1 MQGHEKCSY
10 IKQIYLLF
18 HEKHSNIKHIYLLLT
33 SALKDKM
40 IWMKVEMILWSEM
53 GQVQRD
59 KDRAT
64 SFTWEVEH
72 GQE

>member
-1 MQGHEKCSY
+1 MKLHFKNSY

-40 IWMKVEMILWSEM
+40 ILMKVEMILWSEM

-59 KDRAT
+59 KDSVT
-64 SFTWEVEH
+64 SFTCEMEH